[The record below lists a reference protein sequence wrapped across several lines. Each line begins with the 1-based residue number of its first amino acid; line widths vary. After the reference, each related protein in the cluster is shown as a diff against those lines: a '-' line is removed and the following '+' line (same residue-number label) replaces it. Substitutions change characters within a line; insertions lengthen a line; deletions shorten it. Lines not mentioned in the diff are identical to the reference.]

1 MNPAE
6 QELIGAAVIDPRIT
20 LEQHLSG
27 AEFND
32 LRLGDMWEAIRELC
46 REKVQPTPATVGAKI
61 AKFDPQVLVDCM
73 GQGVPADAERLAD
86 QIREGAYRRNL
97 DGAFSVA
104 HQILT
109 AGGDPDEALRRI
121 TAVQKP
127 AEQSMPAWN
136 IMDFINRQLPPTEW
150 IVPDLFAR
158 GDRLVLTGIEGLGKA
173 LALDTRIPTPT
184 GWTTMG
190 EIRAGDLVLGDD
202 GKPVNVSMVTE
213 VMTGHRCYRVEFSDG
228 SSVVADADHRWMT
241 STLKAREAASKL
253 RRRHDLRPRGT
264 DQRWKMARPEVV
276 TTEQIRGTLKAR
288 DGHCLNHSIP
298 TTAPLD
304 LPEAELPIDPY
315 TLGAW
320 LGDGTTLHAE
330 ITTHPDDVEILDEI
344 RKAGYTVDKTRG
356 TSPYQWR
363 ITRREQRDQAKKKAA
378 ELITAGMSARRAY
391 STVGIDR
398 RKNMIGNP
406 VVSFS
411 EELRSA
417 GLLGNKH
424 IPEVYLRSS
433 HAQRLALLRGLMD
446 TDGTISASGLCEF
459 SVCDFQLARGFHELL
474 MTFGIKATFREG
486 AAKLYGR
493 IVGTRYRIVFYPNVN
508 PFALARKASRVT
520 DRPTVR
526 GSIRYIKSVEEVE
539 SVPVRCIQVDNPQH
553 MYLCGDAM
561 IPTHNSVVLRQ
572 IAVCAAAGVHPF
584 TGETAPIRRVLYVDL
599 ENPEPIMMRSF
610 GKMIRAQHLTTR
622 IPLIL
627 SPNPG
632 GLNILRSQ
640 DRLRLRELIAE
651 HTPDLLVIGP
661 AYKLWVTDG
670 KRGDE
675 DLTRAVLAAL
685 DQLRSEF
692 HFALALEHHSPHKG
706 TNDLT
711 RSVRPIGSS
720 AWLRWPEF
728 GLGLAPGDGYRPDS
742 RIVKVV
748 HWRGDRES
756 RPWPEF
762 LQQGAVL
769 PWVGTDHDGQSLRRA
784 A

>member
-20 LEQHLSG
+20 LEQHISG

-61 AKFDPQVLVDCM
+61 AKFDPQILVDCM

-109 AGGDPDEALRRI
+109 AGGDPDDALRRI

-150 IVPDLFAR
+150 IVPGLFAR
-158 GDRLVLTGIEGLGKA
+158 GDRLVLTGTEGLGK
-173 LALDTRIPTPT
+173 
-184 GWTTMG
+184 
-190 EIRAGDLVLGDD
+190 
-202 GKPVNVSMVTE
+202 
-213 VMTGHRCYRVEFSDG
+213 
-228 SSVVADADHRWMT
+228 SV
-241 STLKAREAASKL
+241 
-253 RRRHDLRPRGT
+253 
-264 DQRWKMARPEVV
+264 
-276 TTEQIRGTLKAR
+276 
-288 DGHCLNHSIP
+288 
-298 TTAPLD
+298 
-304 LPEAELPIDPY
+304 
-315 TLGAW
+315 
-320 LGDGTTLHAE
+320 
-330 ITTHPDDVEILDEI
+330 
-344 RKAGYTVDKTRG
+344 
-356 TSPYQWR
+356 
-363 ITRREQRDQAKKKAA
+363 
-378 ELITAGMSARRAY
+378 
-391 STVGIDR
+391 
-398 RKNMIGNP
+398 
-406 VVSFS
+406 
-411 EELRSA
+411 
-417 GLLGNKH
+417 
-424 IPEVYLRSS
+424 
-433 HAQRLALLRGLMD
+433 LLR
-446 TDGTISASGLCEF
+446 E
-459 SVCDFQLARGFHELL
+459 
-474 MTFGIKATFREG
+474 
-486 AAKLYGR
+486 
-493 IVGTRYRIVFYPNVN
+493 
-508 PFALARKASRVT
+508 
-520 DRPTVR
+520 
-526 GSIRYIKSVEEVE
+526 
-539 SVPVRCIQVDNPQH
+539 
-553 MYLCGDAM
+553 
-561 IPTHNSVVLRQ
+561 
-572 IAVCAAAGVHPF
+572 IAVCAAAGIHPF
-584 TGETAPIRRVLYVDL
+584 TGDTAPIRQVLYVDL

-610 GKMIRAQHLTTR
+610 GQMIRAQHLTTR
-622 IPLIL
+622 IPLTL

-670 KRGDE
+670 RRSDE

-685 DQLRSEF
+685 DDLRSEF
-692 HFALALEHHSPHKG
+692 QFALAMEHHSPHKG
-706 TNDLT
+706 TNDMK

-728 GLGLAPGDGYRPDS
+728 GLGIMPADGYSPDN
-742 RIVKVV
+742 RIVQVV

-762 LQQGAVL
+762 LQQGAIL

>member
-6 QELIGAAVIDPRIT
+6 QELIGAAITEPRIT
-20 LEQHLSG
+20 LEQHLDG
-27 AEFND
+27 AEFD
-32 LRLGDMWEAIRELC
+32 DMRLGDMWEAIRDLAA
-46 REKVQPTPATVGAKI
+46 EKIRPTPATLGAKI
-61 AKFDPQVLVDCM
+61 DRFNPELLIECT
-73 GQGVPADAERLAD
+73 GTGVPADAPVLAD
-86 QIREGAYRRNL
+86 QIRDGHYRRNL
-97 DGAFSVA
+97 DSALTVG
-104 HQILT
+104 HQILES
-109 AGGDPDEALRRI
+109 GGDPDDALRRI
-121 TAVQKP
+121 TEVQKP
-127 AEQSMPAWN
+127 SEQALPAWN
-136 IMDFINRQLPPTEW
+136 VMDFINRPIPPADW
-150 IVPDLFAR
+150 IIPELFAR
-158 GDRLVLTGIEGLGKA
+158 GERLVLTGTEGLGKA

-202 GKPVNVSMVTE
+202 GKPVNVSMATE

-344 RKAGYTVDKTRG
+344 RKAGYTVDKKRG
-356 TSPYQWR
+356 ASPYQWS

-378 ELITAGMSARRAY
+378 ELIAAGMSARRAY

-398 RKNMIGNP
+398 RTNMIGSP

-486 AAKLYGR
+486 AAKLHGR

-561 IPTHNSVVLRQ
+561 IPTHNSVLLRE
-572 IAVCAAAGVHPF
+572 IAVCAAFGVHPF
-584 TGETAPIRRVLYVDL
+584 TGDTAPVRRVLYVDL
-599 ENPEPIMMRSF
+599 ENPEPIMTRSF
-610 GKMIRAQHLTTR
+610 RQVVKSQHITTR
-622 IPLIL
+622 IPLTL

-632 GLNILRSQ
+632 GLNILRSH
-640 DRLRLRELIAE
+640 DRLRLRDLITE
-651 HTPDLLVIGP
+651 HGPDLMVIGP

-670 KRGDE
+670 RRSEE
-675 DLTRAVLAAL
+675 DITRAVLAVL
-685 DQLRSEF
+685 DGLRTEF
-692 HFALALEHHSPHKG
+692 GFALAIEHHSPHKDSNS
-706 TNDLT
+706 TK

-728 GLGLAPGDGYRPDS
+728 GLGLSPAAGATQDHRRAD
-742 RIVKVV
+742 VV
-748 HWRGDRES
+748 HWRGDRET
-756 RPWPEF
+756 RPWPAQLE
-762 LQQGAVL
+762 QGTVL
-769 PWVGTDHDGQSLRRA
+769 PWIGLDSDGGIVRA